1 MIIKPVYTT
10 GSIHKK
16 HIDEHDFMVL
26 EYLVS
31 EYGSDIVFESINEA
45 TYYGTGGNF
54 DRTGGSRVSGIS
66 GLLQSLPSL
75 AITTAICWPV
85 TLLAGLGALSYRIRK
100 NYEDKDSWLNRLNPR
115 FWVDYLATPSK
126 DNSSSSSYSSSS
138 SDKSDKK
145 SWKDRVKSVLFGGGS
160 AAAVAGGAALMNKDS
175 SSGEEDTEEMKETA
189 LNAIFVPYWI
199 TLSNAEIIR
208 VKADT
213 EEHAK
218 AMANMII
225 SYNRKPVYEMLNQKI
240 EKDCSRYK
248 FTFDDGEVCY
258 WAALDQKQ
266 AYKEALKSRTDL
278 CAVFNNTMPGF
289 VVLEE
294 LNKPKI
300 VGNVEI
306 SKDKIPIP
314 EQNKFISVTTKEPS
328 KPTTSSR
335 PELPNPTYKY
345 GSLSNYK
352 VTYANFLLNIPAYQE
367 GEAVEITREFNS
379 HYADR
384 TIKDIYDSMDKR
396 LDLYRVT
403 MKDGDIYV
411 IPGKTVNEVGRIGKD
426 LYHAK
431 VESIKDVLQNAA
443 LDEYNNFLND
453 YGEFI
458 DSVKD
463 VKLIDPDKFKDY
475 TFKPADYAN
484 MVKVDGKGKDD
495 KKKCPKFRL

>member
-1 MIIKPVYTT
+1 MTKEQKRYILVFT
-10 GSIHKK
+10 GL
-16 HIDEHDFMVL
+16 FLMVL
-26 EYLVS
+26 GGIIYFNHKNQKENLS
-31 EYGSDIVFESINEA
+31 NENIQTKA
-45 TYYGTGGNF
+45 ELKIRIENAGT
-54 DRTGGSRVSGIS
+54 
-66 GLLQSLPSL
+66 
-75 AITTAICWPV
+75 
-85 TLLAGLGALSYRIRK
+85 
-100 NYEDKDSWLNRLNPR
+100 
-115 FWVDYLATPSK
+115 
-126 DNSSSSSYSSSS
+126 
-138 SDKSDKK
+138 KK
-145 SWKDRVKSVLFGGGS
+145 
-160 AAAVAGGAALMNKDS
+160 AN
-175 SSGEEDTEEMKETA
+175 
-189 LNAIFVPYWI
+189 IFVPYARPTKLNYI
-199 TLSNAEIIR
+199 YGENVTFIREIPSTQGTVKYTGDKYMNNLR
-208 VKADT
+208 VVCGGP
-213 EEHAK
+213 
-218 AMANMII
+218 N
-225 SYNRKPVYEMLNQKI
+225 
-240 EKDCSRYK
+240 CSRQVVTRK
-248 FTFDDGEVCY
+248 KSNISN
-258 WAALDQKQ
+258 WQ
-266 AYKEALKSRTDL
+266 ASNGSTMRETLYNIQNQNNVHINVKRKTSSVKLK
-278 CAVFNNTMPGF
+278 
-289 VVLEE
+289 VVR
-294 LNKPKI
+294 
-300 VGNVEI
+300 GNVEI
-306 SKDKIPIP
+306 SKEKIPIP

-328 KPTTSSR
+328 KPTKSSR